1 MLVEPKTWFTLKK
14 LKWFFTI
21 MLHIHL
27 VYTHSQAYLWQK
39 NIFKI
44 TSFRWLSEVIH
55 ILLHANFC
63 DCISA

>member
-44 TSFRWLSEVIH
+44 TSFR
-55 ILLHANFC
+55 
-63 DCISA
+63 